1 MKVQELWTDENT
13 RIMERYDLAMER
25 IGQIEKEPEQTPE
38 PFRSY
43 FVKTARFV
51 GQIEALARRQ
61 IREELEECSL
71 EELKRLNHALYE
83 DILPENYE
91 KSYGNP
97 TYAAAEL
104 GPGLGPLLAAF
115 YAQLRGCIVFAYECR
130 LTDITILCE
139 TFIEI
144 YNRFEEGIPDA
155 GTVRDILYWFFSD
168 YTDVVLPYRIRE
180 QLDPSLSFAKDIIM
194 ESDLSDLRYL
204 YRYGEYVSDT
214 ELEVAAFMNS
224 LPEETIE
231 RMASTYTE
239 GYRKGFEVMGIDLS
253 KKKTVGI
260 RYELGFERMIRASVR
275 QFEQMGLK
283 AVVYRAAVWSVTQ
296 TPNRKVGYHGASPNR
311 QYDYDHRYD
320 QAVYLDKAFKE
331 RKLAV
336 LRTAYEEWKKEAGDF
351 AGPAVVETF
360 GEEPFVPVN
369 KPEALALTKKQEELS
384 IAYSN
389 ESMPVIN
396 RYIPGDETSFTII
409 AFPVPAVGERF
420 EEIFAETIRIN
431 TLDYEVYKEM
441 QQRIIRVLD
450 QAEYV
455 QVTGRRIGAGT
466 ASDGGSPRE
475 AGKMP
480 DGGKRQEA
488 GEMPDGGKGQE
499 AGKMPDG
506 GKGQEAG
513 TSPDTER
520 VQKTGNMRRT
530 GQENSTDL
538 RIFLHP
544 LKDMEKET
552 NFENCVADVN
562 IPVGEVFTSPRL
574 SGTEGLL
581 HVGKVYLGNIQFKNL
596 RLWFKDGM
604 VTEYSCDNF
613 EDQEE
618 GKKLIR
624 QEILKNHDT
633 LPMGE
638 FAIGTNTA
646 AYAMAERF
654 GIGEKLPILIAEKM
668 GPHFA
673 VGDTCYS
680 WSEDSPVYNPDG
692 REIIARDN
700 EVSILRKEDVSK
712 AYFGCHLDITIPY
725 SELGDIVAVRPDGTR
740 EYVIRDGR
748 FAVEGTEKLNEALEE
763 ER

>member
-1 MKVQELWTDENT
+1 MEFMKIQELWADENT
-13 RIMERYDLAMER
+13 RITERYDLAMER
-25 IGQIEKEPEQTPE
+25 IRQIAEEKARQAAE
-38 PFRSY
+38 PFRAYSY
-43 FVKTARFV
+43 KMALFV
-51 GQIEALARRQ
+51 GQIEDLARRQ
-61 IREELEECSL
+61 LREELEDCSL
-71 EELKRLNHALYE
+71 EELKLLNRSLYQ

-91 KSYGNP
+91 KSYANP
-97 TYAAAEL
+97 AYAAAEL
-104 GPGLGPLLAAF
+104 GKEQGSLLAAF

-139 TFIEI
+139 TLIEI
-144 YNRFEEGIPDA
+144 YNRFEGEVPPA
-155 GTVRDILYWFFSD
+155 EAVRDILYWFYSD

-180 QLDPSLSFAKDIIM
+180 QLDTCLTFAKDIIM
-194 ESDLSDLRYL
+194 EEDLSDLRYL
-204 YRYGEYVSDT
+204 YRYGEYISDT
-214 ELEVAAFMNS
+214 ELEVASFLS
-224 LPEETIE
+224 KLSEETVV
-231 RMASTYTE
+231 RMASAYTE
-239 GYRKGFEVMGIDLS
+239 GYKKGFQVMGIDLS
-253 KKKTVGI
+253 RKKTVGI
-260 RYELGFERMIRASVR
+260 RYELGFERMIRAAVR
-275 QFEQMGLK
+275 QFREMGLEP
-283 AVVYRAAVWSVTQ
+283 VVYRAAVWSVTR
-296 TPNRKVGYHGASPNR
+296 TPNRNVGYHGTSPNR

-336 LRTAYEEWKKEAGDF
+336 LRTAYETWKRAAADF

-360 GEEPFVPVN
+360 GQEPFVPVN
-369 KPEALALTKKQEELS
+369 KPEALSLSRKQEELS

-389 ESMPVIN
+389 ESMPIVN
-396 RYIPGDETSFTII
+396 QYIPKDETSFTII
-409 AFPVPAVGERF
+409 AFPIPEVGERF

-431 TLDYEVYKEM
+431 TLDYEVYKKI
-441 QQRIIRVLD
+441 QQRMIQVLD
-450 QAEYV
+450 EAQYV
-455 QVTGRRIGAGT
+455 KVTGRHDMQR
-466 ASDGGSPRE
+466 
-475 AGKMP
+475 KN
-480 DGGKRQEA
+480 
-488 GEMPDGGKGQE
+488 
-499 AGKMPDG
+499 
-506 GKGQEAG
+506 
-513 TSPDTER
+513 DTEL
-520 VQKTGNMRRT
+520 Q
-530 GQENSTDL
+530 
-538 RIFLHP
+538 IALHP
-544 LKDMEKET
+544 LKDKKKET

-596 RLWFKDGM
+596 RLRFQNGM
-604 VTEYSCDNF
+604 VTEYSCDNY
-613 EDQEE
+613 ENQEE

-638 FAIGTNTA
+638 FAIGTNTT
-646 AYAMAERF
+646 AYAMAERY

-692 REIIARDN
+692 REVIARDN

-725 SELGDIVAVRPDGTR
+725 SELGDIVAVRPDGT
-740 EYVIRDGR
+740 EAYVIRDGR
-748 FAVEGTEKLNEALEE
+748 FAAEGTERLNEALEDM